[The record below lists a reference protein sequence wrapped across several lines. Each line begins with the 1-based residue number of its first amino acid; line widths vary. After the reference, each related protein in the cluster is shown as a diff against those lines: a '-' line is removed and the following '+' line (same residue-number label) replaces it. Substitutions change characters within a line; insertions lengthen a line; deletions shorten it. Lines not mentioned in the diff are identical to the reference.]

1 MMQIPPAPGS
11 PDMAPESATGF
22 TEKTV
27 VRTSRAMIA
36 TANSLATDAGYDILQ
51 QGGSAVD
58 AAIAAQMVLGL
69 TEPQSSGIGG
79 GALLLLYDGAQ
90 VVAFDGRET
99 APAAA
104 TPDRFLDAHGKPLAL
119 RDAVIGGRSVGVPGV
134 LKMLDM
140 AHKQYGKRPWATLF
154 QPAIRL
160 AEEGFPISRRLHLL
174 LASDQHLRHVEPTRS
189 YFYQADGTP
198 KAIGTRLPN
207 PDYAHVLKLISTQ
220 GAEVLYRGQLVED
233 MVQAV
238 RQHPTR
244 PGDLTAA
251 DFAAY
256 EAKQRQPLQST
267 YRGYTVYGMPPP
279 SAGGIAVLQILG
291 ILEHSALQH
300 YQPLAVDSV
309 HLIAEAERLAYADRA
324 RYTADN
330 DLVDVPVA
338 GLLDRRYLAA
348 RSRLLSM
355 TQSLGIAQPGELHHA
370 EATQFGDDHAL
381 ELPSTSHISIVDA
394 QGQALAMTTSIEA
407 AFGSRIMVNGY
418 LLNNQLTDFSFVPTE
433 HGKPVANCIAAR
445 KRPRTAMAPTLVFDP
460 QGQFTIAVGSPG
472 GSAII
477 NYVARTL
484 IAMLDWHLDPQ
495 QAVSLP
501 HYGSR
506 NGPTE
511 LEQGRHL
518 EALGPQLEA
527 RGHTVVLSE
536 MTSGLSAIRK
546 TEHGYAGG
554 ADPRREGTVKGY

>member
-1 MMQIPPAPGS
+1 MNVPPISGS
-11 PDMAPESATGF
+11 PDSAPENATGF
-22 TEKTV
+22 AENV
-27 VRTSRAMIA
+27 LVRARRAMIA
-36 TANSLATDAGYDILQ
+36 TANPLATEAGYDILQ

-58 AAIAAQMVLGL
+58 AAVAAQMVLGL

-79 GALLLLYDGAQ
+79 GALLLLYDGTQ

-104 TPDRFLDAHGKPLAL
+104 TPDRFLDAQGTPLPF
-119 RDAVIGGRSVGVPGV
+119 RGVVVGGRSVGVPGV

-140 AHKQYGKRPWATLF
+140 VHQQYGKLPWATLF

-160 AEEGFPISRRLHLL
+160 AEEGFPMSRRLHLL

-198 KAIGTRLPN
+198 KAIGRRLPN
-207 PDYAHVLKLISTQ
+207 PDYAHVLQLLAAH
-220 GAEVLYRGQLVED
+220 GAEAFYRGQLMED

-238 RQHPTR
+238 RQYPIR

-256 EAKQRQPLQST
+256 EAKQRQPLRCT
-267 YRGYTVYGMPPP
+267 YRGDTVYGMPPP

-291 ILEHSALQH
+291 ILEHFDLQR

-324 RYTADN
+324 RYAADS
-330 DLVDVPVA
+330 DFVAVPVA
-338 GLLDRRYLAA
+338 GLLDRYYLAA
-348 RSRLLSM
+348 RSRLINM
-355 TQSLGIAQPGELHHA
+355 AQSLGRTQPGEPHHTH
-370 EATQFGDDHAL
+370 ATRFGDDQAL
-381 ELPSTSHISIVDA
+381 ELPSTSHVSIVDA
-394 QGQALAMTTSIEA
+394 QGHALAMTTSIEA

-433 HGKPVANCIAAR
+433 HGKPVANSIAAR
-445 KRPRTAMAPTLVFDP
+445 KRPRSAMAPTLVFDP
-460 QGQFTIAVGSPG
+460 SGQFHMALGSPG

-477 NYVARTL
+477 NYVAQTL

-511 LEQGRHL
+511 LEAGRHL
-518 EALGPQLEA
+518 EALVPQLEA
-527 RGHTVVLSE
+527 RGHTVALMD
-536 MTSGLSAIRK
+536 MTSGLSAILK
-546 TEHGYAGG
+546 TNDGYAGG

>member
-1 MMQIPPAPGS
+1 MDVPPIAGS
-11 PDMAPESATGF
+11 PDIAPESATGF
-22 TEKTV
+22 AEKTL
-27 VRTSRAMIA
+27 VRARRAMIA
-36 TANSLATDAGYDILQ
+36 TANPLATETGFNILQ

-79 GALLLLYDGAQ
+79 GALLLLYDGTQ

-104 TPDRFLDAHGKPLAL
+104 TPDRFLDVQGKPLAL
-119 RDAVIGGRSVGVPGV
+119 RDAVVGGRSVGVPGV

-140 AHKQYGKRPWATLF
+140 AHRQYGKLPWTTLL
-154 QPAIRL
+154 QPAMRL

-174 LASDQHLRHVEPTRS
+174 LVSDQYLRHGEPARS

-198 KAIGTRLPN
+198 KAIGTCLSN
-207 PDYAHVLKLISTQ
+207 PDYAQVLRLLAAQ
-220 GAEVLYRGQLVED
+220 GAAAFYRGKLVED

-256 EAKQRQPLQST
+256 EAKQRQPLQGT

-291 ILEHSALQH
+291 ILEHFDLQR
-300 YQPLAVDSV
+300 YQPLAADSV
-309 HLIAEAERLAYADRA
+309 HLLAEAGRLAYADRA
-324 RYTADN
+324 RYAADS
-330 DLVDVPVA
+330 DFEDVPVA
-338 GLLDRRYLAA
+338 GLLDRPYLAA
-348 RSRLLSM
+348 RSRLIRM
-355 TQSLGIAQPGELHHA
+355 TQSLGSAQPGEPGHTKA
-370 EATQFGDDHAL
+370 SQFGDDQAL
-381 ELPSTSHISIVDA
+381 EWPSTSHISIVDA
-394 QGQALAMTTSIEA
+394 QGHALAMTTSIEA

-418 LLNNQLTDFSFVPTE
+418 LLNNQLTDFSFVPTD
-433 HGKPVANCIAAR
+433 HGQPVANRIAAR
-445 KRPRTAMAPTLVFDP
+445 KRPRSAMAPMLVFDQP
-460 QGQFTIAVGSPG
+460 GQFTMAVGSPG

-477 NYVARTL
+477 NYVAQTL

-518 EALGPQLEA
+518 EGLVAQLET
-527 RGHTVVLSE
+527 RGHTIALMD
-536 MTSGLSAIRK
+536 MTSGLAAIRK
-546 TEHGYAGG
+546 TEDGYAGG
-554 ADPRREGTVKGY
+554 ADPRREGAVKGY

>member
-1 MMQIPPAPGS
+1 MVQA
-11 PDMAPESATGF
+11 
-22 TEKTV
+22 K
-27 VRTSRAMIA
+27 RAMIA
-36 TANSLATDAGYDILQ
+36 TANPRATEAGYGILQ
-51 QGGSAVD
+51 QGGAAVD

-69 TEPQSSGIGG
+69 TEPQSSGLGG
-79 GALLLLYDGAQ
+79 GALLLLYNGTQ

-119 RDAVIGGRSVGVPGV
+119 RDAVGGGRAVGVPGV
-134 LKMLDM
+134 LRMLDM
-140 AHKQYGKRPWATLF
+140 AHKQYGKLPWATLF
-154 QPAIRL
+154 QPAIRIAL
-160 AEEGFPISRRLHLL
+160 EGFPISRRLHLL
-174 LASDQHLRHVEPTRS
+174 LASDQQLCHVEPTRS

-198 KAIGTRLPN
+198 KAVGTLLHN
-207 PDYAHVLKLISTQ
+207 PAYAHVLQCIASQ
-220 GAEVLYRGQLVED
+220 GAGVFYCGQLVED

-291 ILEHSALQH
+291 ILEPFVLQQ

-324 RYTADN
+324 RYAADS
-330 DLVDVPVA
+330 DFVDVPMA
-338 GLLDRRYLAA
+338 GLLDRHYLAA
-348 RSRLLSM
+348 RSRLIRTM
-355 TQSLGIAQPGELHHA
+355 QSLGVAQPGEPHHA
-370 EATQFGDDHAL
+370 QATQFGNDRAL

-394 QGQALAMTTSIEA
+394 QGHALAMTTSIEA

-433 HGKPVANCIAAR
+433 HGKPVANGIAAR
-445 KRPRTAMAPTLVFDP
+445 KRPRSAMAPMLVFDQ
-460 QGQFTIAVGSPG
+460 QGQFTMAVGSPG

-477 NYVARTL
+477 NYVAQTL

-518 EALGPQLEA
+518 EALVPLLEA
-527 RGHTVVLSE
+527 RGHTVALID
-536 MTSGLSAIRK
+536 MPSGLSAILK

>member
-1 MMQIPPAPGS
+1 MDVPAITVN
-11 PDMAPESATGF
+11 PDIAPESATGF
-22 TEKTV
+22 AEKAL
-27 VRTSRAMIA
+27 VRADRAMIA
-36 TANSLATDAGYDILQ
+36 TANPLATEAGYDILQ

-79 GALLLLYDGAQ
+79 GALLLLYDGTR

-104 TPDRFLDAHGKPLAL
+104 TSDRFLDTQGKPLAL
-119 RDAVIGGRSVGVPGV
+119 RDAVVGGRSVGVPGV

-140 AHKQYGKRPWATLF
+140 AHKQYGKLPWATLF
-154 QPAIRL
+154 QPAMRL

-174 LASDQHLRHVEPTRS
+174 LACDRHLRLVEPTRS
-189 YFYQADGTP
+189 YFYQADGTA

-207 PDYAHVLKLISTQ
+207 ADYAHVLKLIGTQ
-220 GAEVLYRGQLVED
+220 GAEAFYRGQLVED

-238 RQHPTR
+238 RQHPTH

-251 DFAAY
+251 DFVAY
-256 EAKQRQPLQST
+256 EAKQRQPLQNT

-291 ILEHSALQH
+291 ILEPFALQH

-324 RYTADN
+324 RYAADS
-330 DLVDVPVA
+330 DFVDVPVA
-338 GLLDRRYLAA
+338 GLLDRQYLAA
-348 RSRLLSM
+348 RSQRISTM
-355 TQSLGIAQPGELHHA
+355 QSLGIAQPGEPHR
-370 EATQFGDDHAL
+370 TQPIQLGDDCAL

-394 QGQALAMTTSIEA
+394 QGYALAMTTSIEV
-407 AFGSRIMVNGY
+407 AFGSCIMVNGY
-418 LLNNQLTDFSFVPTE
+418 LLNNQLTDFSFMPTE
-433 HGKPVANCIAAR
+433 HGKLVANCIAAH
-445 KRPRTAMAPTLVFDP
+445 KRPRSAMAPTLVFDQ
-460 QGQFTIAVGSPG
+460 QGRFTMAVGSPG

-477 NYVARTL
+477 NYVAQTL

-511 LEQGRHL
+511 LEHGCHL
-518 EALGPQLEA
+518 EALVPQLEA
-527 RGHTVVLSE
+527 RGHTVTLID
-536 MTSGLSAIRK
+536 MPSGLSAILR

>member
-1 MMQIPPAPGS
+1 MHIPPT
-11 PDMAPESATGF
+11 PDNPDIAPESATGF

-27 VRTSRAMIA
+27 VRASRVMIA
-36 TANSLATDAGYDILQ
+36 TANPLATEAGYAILQ

-79 GALLLLYDGAQ
+79 GALLLLYNGTQ

-119 RDAVIGGRSVGVPGV
+119 RDAVVGGRAVGVPGV
-134 LKMLDM
+134 LRMLDM
-140 AHKQYGKRPWATLF
+140 AHKQYGKLPWATLF
-154 QPAIRL
+154 QPAIRM
-160 AEEGFPISRRLHLL
+160 AEEGFPLSRRLYLL
-174 LASDQHLRHVEPTRS
+174 LAADQHLRHIEPTRS

-198 KAIGTRLPN
+198 KAVGTRLHN
-207 PDYAHVLKLISTQ
+207 PDYAHVLQLIAAQ
-220 GAEVLYRGQLVED
+220 GAGVFYRGQLVEE

-256 EAKQRQPLQST
+256 EAQQRQPLQSA
-267 YRGYTVYGMPPP
+267 YRGYIVYGMPPP

-291 ILEHSALQH
+291 ILEHFDLQH
-300 YQPLAVDSV
+300 YSPLAVDSV

-324 RYTADN
+324 RYTADS
-330 DLVDVPVA
+330 DFVDVPVT
-338 GLLDRRYLAA
+338 GLLDRHYLAA
-348 RSRLLSM
+348 RSRLISM
-355 TQSLGIAQPGELHHA
+355 TQSLGIAQPGEPRHA
-370 EATQFGDDHAL
+370 PATQFGDDCAL

-394 QGQALAMTTSIEA
+394 QGHALAMTTSIEA
-407 AFGSRIMVNGY
+407 AFGSRIMVNSY

-445 KRPRTAMAPTLVFDP
+445 KRPRSAMAPMLVFDQ
-460 QGQFTIAVGSPG
+460 QGQFTMVVGSPG

-477 NYVARTL
+477 NYVAQTL

-511 LEQGRHL
+511 LEQGCHL

-527 RGHTVVLSE
+527 RGHTVALLD
-536 MTSGLSAIRK
+536 MTSGLSAILK

>member
-1 MMQIPPAPGS
+1 MHIPPAPDH
-11 PDMAPESATGF
+11 PDIAPESATGF
-22 TEKTV
+22 TEKAAA
-27 VRTSRAMIA
+27 RASRALIA
-36 TANSLATDAGYDILQ
+36 TANPLATEAGYDILQ

-79 GALLLLYDGAQ
+79 GALLLLHDGTQ

-104 TPDRFLDAHGKPLAL
+104 TPTRFLDTQGKPLAL
-119 RDAVIGGRSVGVPGV
+119 RDAVVGGLSVGVPGV
-134 LKMLDM
+134 LKMLDL
-140 AHKQYGKRPWATLF
+140 AHQQYGKLPWATLF
-154 QPAIRL
+154 QPAIRM
-160 AEEGFPISRRLHLL
+160 AEEGFPMSRRLHLL

-189 YFYQADGTP
+189 YFYQTDGTP

-207 PDYAHVLKLISTQ
+207 PDYAHVLKLLGIQ
-220 GAEVLYRGQLVED
+220 GAEAFYRGQLVED

-291 ILEHSALQH
+291 ILEHFALQH
-300 YQPLAVDSV
+300 YQPLALDSV

-324 RYTADN
+324 RYAADS
-330 DLVDVPVA
+330 DFVDVPVA
-338 GLLDRRYLAA
+338 GLLDHHYLVA
-348 RSRLLSM
+348 RSQLIS
-355 TQSLGIAQPGELHHA
+355 TIQSLGIAHPGEPRHA
-370 EATQFGDDHAL
+370 QTVQFGDDHAL

-394 QGQALAMTTSIEA
+394 QGHALAMTTSIEA
-407 AFGSRIMVNGY
+407 AFGSRIMINGY

-445 KRPRTAMAPTLVFDP
+445 KRPRSAMAPTLVFDQ
-460 QGQFTIAVGSPG
+460 QGQFTMAVGSPG

-477 NYVARTL
+477 NYVAQTL

-527 RGHTVVLSE
+527 RGHTVALIE
-536 MTSGLSAIRK
+536 MTSGLSAILK
-546 TEHGYAGG
+546 TADGYMGG